1 MCWAS
6 KLELTAHIGGWVAGF
21 SATGAPAAA
30 RHEAGRCLIDIFGVS
45 IAGSTLPSTEL
56 MRELALA
63 QFGSGPCTILGS
75 KSLGSSCAAALVN
88 GTASHALDFDDV
100 SYDGMV
106 HSSAVV
112 WPAAWAASE
121 MVGASGFQT
130 MEAFI
135 AGVEVH
141 CALGRA
147 FTHELFWRGFWT
159 TGLLGSMAA
168 AATASKVFSL
178 DQNATDAA
186 IGIAMSQA
194 SGLRAIVGT
203 PMKAVACGMATEL
216 GIRAALMARAG
227 IYTRTNMASHSHGFA
242 ALFNQGKI
250 KYSEIRGLGDYYTL
264 EQKPMAFKLYP
275 ICSYGQAAVEAL
287 LEVRTAL
294 GAPVAQV
301 LCEVPQAVL
310 DNMPYGR
317 PDDPTQAQFSLTFAL
332 AAALAFG
339 TVAPEHLQATML
351 RDPHLTAA
359 MDLLVIRAATAGMSA
374 RALADC
380 QDGAMVTAYDE
391 SGRSV
396 SRTVRVP
403 TGTPQR
409 PMTEEQLEAKFRD
422 CIAPVIGNSAA
433 GTLLRK
439 IKYLDTMPNIR
450 QLMNGLA
457 ATGPEHRIEGIQS

>member
-1 MCWAS
+1 M
-6 KLELTAHIGGWVAGF
+6 ELTAHVGGWVAGF

-30 RHEAGRCLIDIFGVS
+30 QHEACRSLIDILGVS
-45 IAGSTLPSTEL
+45 IAGSTHPSTVL
-56 MRELALA
+56 VRKLALT
-63 QFGSGPCTILGS
+63 QFGNGPCTLLGS
-75 KSLGSSCAAALVN
+75 KSPGSSCAAALVN

-106 HSSAVV
+106 HASAVV

-121 MVGASGFQT
+121 MVGASGIQT

-168 AATASKVFSL
+168 AAAASKVFSL
-178 DQNATDAA
+178 DQTATDAA

-203 PMKAVACGMATEL
+203 PMKAVACGMAAEL
-216 GIRAALMARAG
+216 GMRAALMARAG
-227 IYTRTNMASHSHGFA
+227 IYTRANMATHPHGFA
-242 ALFNQGKI
+242 ALFNQGTI
-250 KYSEIRGLGDYYTL
+250 EFSEIRGLGDYYTL
-264 EQKPMAFKLYP
+264 EQQPMAFKLYP

-294 GAPVAQV
+294 GAPAAQV

-310 DNMPYGR
+310 NNMPYGR
-317 PDDPTQAQFSLTFAL
+317 PDDTTQAQFSLTFAL

-351 RDPHLTAA
+351 RDPRLVAA
-359 MDLLVIRAATAGMSA
+359 MDLLTIRAATNGMAARELAG
-374 RALADC
+374 C
-380 QDGAMVTAYDE
+380 QEGAVVTAYDE
-391 SGRSV
+391 SGHSV

-409 PMTEEQLEAKFRD
+409 PMSEEQLEGKFLA
-422 CIAPVIGNSAA
+422 CVVPAIGSSAA
-433 GTLLRK
+433 GALLRN
-439 IKYLDTMPNIR
+439 IKHLDTMPDIR
-450 QLMNGLA
+450 KLMNGLA
-457 ATGPEHRIEGIQS
+457 AIRPEHTIEGMQL